1 MNSIN
6 QDIST
11 IDKDTLLEFMRN
23 LPAQTISEKDLIKR
37 LHVKSD
43 DRHDVKRL
51 LHELVAGGE
60 LVESKKHKYAL
71 PENLGLVVGRVH
83 SSRKGFAFVVTR
95 EPEVPD
101 IYISHDNLANAFH
114 GDLVVVRLLRKKN
127 GPSEEGEIV
136 QILQRG
142 QNRLVGR
149 FEDCGEYGFVIP
161 EDTKL
166 PFKVYVDAS
175 NSAKAKSHQ
184 IVVAQI
190 LNFETRHRN
199 PEGEIVKVL
208 GYPQTQGIDEKI
220 IMYSYNLPLEFPASA
235 LERADSFP
243 EAIPAEEIEQRLD
256 LRESCTFTIDGEKAR
271 DFDDAVSIE
280 RLDNANYK
288 LGVHI
293 ADVNYYVREGDALDQ
308 EAYQRGTSV
317 YFPDRAIPM
326 FPERLSNNLCSLREG
341 EDRLTMTVFMEFEP
355 TMKLIDYD
363 ISPSVIRSKAR
374 LTYSAVR
381 QMLKERDELLRSRY
395 EALLPALELM
405 KELSELLLQ
414 KRMQRGSLDFDL
426 PEPEIVLDMLGNVE
440 NIFKAERN
448 LAHRIIEEFMIAANE
463 TVATHLNWMQV
474 PSIYRTHDK
483 PDESKAATLNTFL
496 GSLGLGLRP
505 GSALHP
511 KDIQRLI
518 KHVHGKPI
526 EHLVNF
532 ITLRTMKQARYTTEN
547 SGHFGLASK
556 CYTHFTS
563 PIRRYPDLIVHR
575 ILKESLEGRGFSE
588 EAQEQ
593 RQNHLKGITRHSSLR
608 ERNATEAERD
618 ILQVKKL
625 RFMEDKLGDI
635 FDGVISGV
643 ASFGV
648 FVELREFFVEGLI
661 HVTSLHD
668 DYYHYHEESYSLV
681 GEQFHKRYRVGDSV
695 RVQVAFVDVAKRQID
710 FFLTSQKA

>member
-1 MNSIN
+1 MIEKESI
-6 QDIST
+6 
-11 IDKDTLLEFMRN
+11 LEFMQN
-23 LPAQTISEKDLIKR
+23 LPAQTIVEKDLIKR
-37 LHVKSD
+37 LHVESD
-43 DRHDVKRL
+43 ERHDVKRL
-51 LHELVAGGE
+51 LRELVAGGE
-60 LVESKKHKYAL
+60 LVEAKKHKYAL
-71 PENLGLVVGRVH
+71 PERLGLVVGHVH
-83 SSRKGFAFVVTR
+83 SSRKGFAFIVTGQ
-95 EPEVPD
+95 PAVSD
-101 IYISHDNLANAFH
+101 IYVSHENLANAFH

-127 GPSEEGEIV
+127 GPSEEGEVV

-149 FEDCGEYGFVIP
+149 YEDHGEYGLVIP

-175 NSAKAKSHQ
+175 NAGQARNHQ
-184 IVVAQI
+184 IVLAQI
-190 LNFETRHRN
+190 LNFETRHRR
-199 PEGEIVKVL
+199 PEGEIVDVL
-208 GYPQTQGIDEKI
+208 GYPQTPGIDEKI
-220 IMYSYNLPLEFPASA
+220 IIHSYNLPTEFPANA
-235 LERADSFP
+235 LERVKSFP
-243 EAIPAEEIEQRLD
+243 DEIPIEEIEQRLD
-256 LRESCTFTIDGEKAR
+256 LRETCIFTIDGEKAR

-280 RLDNANYK
+280 RLENANYK

-293 ADVNYYVREGDALDQ
+293 ADVNYYVKETDPLDQ

-341 EDRLTMTVFMEFEP
+341 EDRLTMSVFMEFEP
-355 TMKLIDYD
+355 TMKLVNYD
-363 ISPSVIRSKAR
+363 IRPSVIRSKAR
-374 LTYSAVR
+374 LTYRAVR
-381 QMLKERDELLRSRY
+381 QMLKDGDEALRDQY
-395 EALLPALELM
+395 EELLPALELM

-414 KRMQRGSLDFDL
+414 KRMRRGSLDFDL

-448 LAHRIIEEFMIAANE
+448 LAHRMVEEFMIAANE
-463 TVATHLNWMQV
+463 TVATHLSWLQT
-474 PSIYRTHDK
+474 PSLYRTHEK
-483 PDESKAATLNTFL
+483 PDDSKIASLNAFL
-496 GSLGLGLRP
+496 HSLGMGLRP
-505 GSALHP
+505 GAELHP

-518 KHVHGKPI
+518 KQVHGKPT

-532 ITLRTMKQARYTTEN
+532 ITLRAMKQARYTTEN
-547 SGHFGLASK
+547 NGHFGLASK

-575 ILKESLEGRGFSE
+575 ILKESIEGRGFTE

-593 RQNHLKGITRHSSLR
+593 RQKQLKGIAQHSSLR
-608 ERNATEAERD
+608 ERNATEAERE

-625 RFMEDKLGDI
+625 RFMEDKLGEI

-681 GEQFHKRYRVGDSV
+681 GEQFRKRYRVGDKV
-695 RVQVAFVDVAKRQID
+695 RVQIAYVDVAKRQID
-710 FFLTSQKA
+710 FLLASQKA

>member
-1 MNSIN
+1 MIAKE
-6 QDIST
+6 T
-11 IDKDTLLEFMRN
+11 ILKFMRE
-23 LPAQTISEKDLIKR
+23 LPAQTIGEKDLIKR
-37 LHVKSD
+37 LHIESD
-43 DRHDVKRL
+43 ERHDVKRL
-51 LHELVAGGE
+51 LRELVAGGE
-60 LVESKKHKYAL
+60 LVESEKHKYAL
-71 PENLGLVVGRVH
+71 PESLGLVVGHVH
-83 SSRKGFAFVVTR
+83 SSRKGFAFIVTGQ
-95 EPEVPD
+95 PEVPD
-101 IYISHDNLANAFH
+101 IYVSHNNLANAFH

-127 GPSEEGEIV
+127 GPSEEGEVIE
-136 QILQRG
+136 ILQRG

-149 FEDCGEYGFVIP
+149 YEDHGDYGLVIP

-166 PFKVYVDAS
+166 PFKVYIDAS
-175 NSAKAKSHQ
+175 NSGEAKAHQ
-184 IVVAQI
+184 IVLARI
-190 LNFETRHRN
+190 LNFETRRRH
-199 PEGEIVKVL
+199 PEGEVLEVL
-208 GYPQTQGIDEKI
+208 GYPGTPGLDENI
-220 IMYSYNLPLEFPASA
+220 IIHSYNLPFEFPATV

-243 EAIPAEEIEQRLD
+243 ETIPAEEIEQRLD
-256 LRESCTFTIDGEKAR
+256 LRERCIFTIDGEKAR

-293 ADVNYYVREGDALDQ
+293 ADVNYYVQEGGALDQ

-341 EDRLTMTVFMEFEP
+341 EDRLTMSVFMEFDP
-355 TMKLIDYD
+355 TMKMVNYD

-374 LTYSAVR
+374 LTYNVVR
-381 QMLKERDELLRSRY
+381 QILKEQDEVARDHY
-395 EALLPALELM
+395 EYLLPSLELM

-414 KRMQRGSLDFDL
+414 KRMRRGSLDFDL

-463 TVATHLNWMQV
+463 TIATHLSWLQV
-474 PSIYRTHDK
+474 PSLYRTHDK
-483 PDESKAATLNTFL
+483 PNAAKVATLNAFL
-496 GSLGLGLRP
+496 HSLGMGLRP
-505 GSALHP
+505 GAELHP
-511 KDIQRLI
+511 KDLQRLI
-518 KHVHGKPI
+518 KQVHGKPT

-575 ILKESLEGRGFSE
+575 ILKESLQGGGFSE
-588 EAQEQ
+588 TAQEHREKQ
-593 RQNHLKGITRHSSLR
+593 MEGIAQHSSLR
-608 ERNATEAERD
+608 ERNASEAERD

-625 RFMEDKLGDI
+625 RFMEDKLGET
-635 FDGVISGV
+635 FDGIISGV

-648 FVELREFFVEGLI
+648 FIELREFFVEGLV

-668 DYYHYHEESYSLV
+668 DYYHYHEETYSLV
-681 GEQFHKRYRVGDSV
+681 GERSHTRYRIGDSV
-695 RVQVAFVDVAKRQID
+695 RVQIASVDVAKRQID
-710 FFLTSQKA
+710 FLVASQNT